1 MGNQLF
7 NEYNIEKTP
16 FIYEL
21 EQGMKIYKATHK
33 QNNKKV
39 CVFIWDK
46 KELKKT
52 KSTEEIEK
60 LHNKVNKGVS
70 SLLKYKHPN
79 ILGIVQPFTEDDY
92 VFGFISESFE
102 YNLTIWEIEI
112 LPKKSMIDIKL
123 LVSDLLNSIKF
134 LHEQCNV
141 IHSNISPNS
150 IYIDSSGKVKLGNFD
165 FLEECV
171 KSKVPIELD
180 NKYSILNPNL
190 SYSAPELILKQ
201 ERYFQSDI
209 YSIGVLIYNLIQKY
223 NKKND
228 KLINLSYNLP
238 NSYKEILPNIQFNF
252 SNYKKDE
259 KEIFEKTL
267 SKNANDRININ
278 QLLNLKWFNDNI
290 IKSLLFIDNL
300 PINDS
305 EKNKEF
311 LKEFPNF
318 LSLYDVDTLYQRIL
332 PSFLS
337 NLSIDDLINPLLPP
351 IFSLCDFKPLS
362 QKINFEK
369 DIWPHLK
376 KLFKLKSIPA
386 QSLYF
391 ILKKMPFIGEN
402 ISQSEYSNNCN
413 DIICKALDC
422 GFAKIQIVVID
433 NINSITEHI
442 SLDIFLKDIF
452 PRMMM
457 ILKRSNDK
465 ILKQKIIISLK
476 NITPLLDNNTLN
488 GEMLNNIIELVKI
501 ENSYEVCYQIIDLLE
516 SIQKG
521 IQLESISE
529 KVIPTLIYILKNGKI
544 SKKLYK
550 KIKEIINNLINQI
563 GELRDKEINEQEDI
577 EIETNQNINKNI
589 NDEEINIEEEEEFL
603 NNFFN
608 ENSKNQK
615 QNNNKKETNKNIEG
629 NKIDNQKENDFDII
643 EKPKKLNIK
652 ESKTLK
658 IEEKK
663 IKEKKKKSGWDDDE
677 ENEINEESAIQKKK
691 KEEEKIIS
699 KPKISKLSNSPQ
711 NNLESLLDF

>member
-1 MGNQLF
+1 
-7 NEYNIEKTP
+7 
-16 FIYEL
+16 
-21 EQGMKIYKATHK
+21 
-33 QNNKKV
+33 
-39 CVFIWDK
+39 
-46 KELKKT
+46 
-52 KSTEEIEK
+52 
-60 LHNKVNKGVS
+60 
-70 SLLKYKHPN
+70 
-79 ILGIVQPFTEDDY
+79 
-92 VFGFISESFE
+92 
-102 YNLTIWEIEI
+102 
-112 LPKKSMIDIKL
+112 
-123 LVSDLLNSIKF
+123 
-134 LHEQCNV
+134 
-141 IHSNISPNS
+141 
-150 IYIDSSGKVKLGNFD
+150 
-165 FLEECV
+165 
-171 KSKVPIELD
+171 
-180 NKYSILNPNL
+180 
-190 SYSAPELILKQ
+190 
-201 ERYFQSDI
+201 
-209 YSIGVLIYNLIQKY
+209 
-223 NKKND
+223 
-228 KLINLSYNLP
+228 
-238 NSYKEILPNIQFNF
+238 
-252 SNYKKDE
+252 
-259 KEIFEKTL
+259 
-267 SKNANDRININ
+267 
-278 QLLNLKWFNDNI
+278 
-290 IKSLLFIDNL
+290 
-300 PINDS
+300 
-305 EKNKEF
+305 
-311 LKEFPNF
+311 
-318 LSLYDVDTLYQRIL
+318 
-332 PSFLS
+332 
-337 NLSIDDLINPLLPP
+337 
-351 IFSLCDFKPLS
+351 
-362 QKINFEK
+362 
-369 DIWPHLK
+369 
-376 KLFKLKSIPA
+376 
-386 QSLYF
+386 
-391 ILKKMPFIGEN
+391 MPFIGEN

-563 GELRDKEINEQEDI
+563 GELRDKEINEQADI
-577 EIETNQNINKNI
+577 EIETNQNINTNI

-629 NKIDNQKENDFDII
+629 NKIDNQKENDFDTI

-677 ENEINEESAIQKKK
+677 ENEINEESVIQKKK

-699 KPKISKLSNSPQ
+699 KPKISKLSNPQ

>member
-1 MGNQLF
+1 M
-7 NEYNIEKTP
+7 
-16 FIYEL
+16 
-21 EQGMKIYKATHK
+21 H
-33 QNNKKV
+33 
-39 CVFIWDK
+39 
-46 KELKKT
+46 
-52 KSTEEIEK
+52 
-60 LHNKVNKGVS
+60 
-70 SLLKYKHPN
+70 
-79 ILGIVQPFTEDDY
+79 
-92 VFGFISESFE
+92 
-102 YNLTIWEIEI
+102 
-112 LPKKSMIDIKL
+112 
-123 LVSDLLNSIKF
+123 
-134 LHEQCNV
+134 
-141 IHSNISPNS
+141 
-150 IYIDSSGKVKLGNFD
+150 
-165 FLEECV
+165 
-171 KSKVPIELD
+171 
-180 NKYSILNPNL
+180 
-190 SYSAPELILKQ
+190 
-201 ERYFQSDI
+201 
-209 YSIGVLIYNLIQKY
+209 
-223 NKKND
+223 
-228 KLINLSYNLP
+228 
-238 NSYKEILPNIQFNF
+238 
-252 SNYKKDE
+252 
-259 KEIFEKTL
+259 
-267 SKNANDRININ
+267 
-278 QLLNLKWFNDNI
+278 
-290 IKSLLFIDNL
+290 
-300 PINDS
+300 
-305 EKNKEF
+305 
-311 LKEFPNF
+311 
-318 LSLYDVDTLYQRIL
+318 
-332 PSFLS
+332 
-337 NLSIDDLINPLLPP
+337 
-351 IFSLCDFKPLS
+351 
-362 QKINFEK
+362 
-369 DIWPHLK
+369 
-376 KLFKLKSIPA
+376 
-386 QSLYF
+386 
-391 ILKKMPFIGEN
+391 FIGEN

-563 GELRDKEINEQEDI
+563 GELREKEINEQEDI

-629 NKIDNQKENDFDII
+629 NKIDNQKENDFDTI

-663 IKEKKKKSGWDDDE
+663 IKEKKKKRGWDDDE